1 MSQVSLAIRRAQ
13 ARTALSG
20 LGLVAAAVEPMLRE
34 RAGSSGL
41 FRAGCDEIAGELSN
55 ATEGLKGGKVW
66 PRHVRAA
73 IDAMAEARRPDGR
86 PFILWDSRLCVGYFV
101 GHQTDE
107 RPRNYGHACAR
118 EAHALRMTSCAPVLA
133 MLDEL
138 EHWLDPD
145 VYERKGKNGKAKSET
160 TAAAGETV
168 DGKTEPSAPNAETHA
183 AASAPPESES
193 ACMVAALREHLP
205 ALPLP
210 EPERMAPGTPLAAKL
225 AARWRSLQGDPERTK
240 RYLQA
245 LGKRLRNERLQW
257 VKDGEAIVSV
267 ASIDIICDD
276 AVMRWLRG
284 VQERARA
291 ATPRPPSSQQP
302 AAAVAAPVGE
312 A

>member
-1 MSQVSLAIRRAQ
+1 MSQLSLAIRRAQ

-55 ATEGLKGGKVW
+55 SEEGVKGGRVW

-73 IDAMAEARRPDGR
+73 IEAMAEARRPDGR

-101 GHQTDE
+101 GHQRDE
-107 RPRNYGHACAR
+107 RPRNYGHACSR

-145 VYERKGKNGKAKSET
+145 VYEKKGKSAKAKP
-160 TAAAGETV
+160 GETIEAESAAIV
-168 DGKTEPSAPNAETHA
+168 ADGETPPPVAP
-183 AASAPPESES
+183 APAPESDS
-193 ACMVAALREHLP
+193 AAMVAALREHLP

-210 EPERMAPGTPLAAKL
+210 DPERMAVGTPLAGKL
-225 AARWRSLQGDPERTK
+225 AARWQSLRSDPERAK

-245 LGKRLRNERLQW
+245 LGKRIKGERLTW
-257 VKDGEAIVSV
+257 VKDGETLVSV
-267 ASIDIICDD
+267 ASVDIICDE
-276 AVMRWLRG
+276 AVMKWLRG

-291 ATPRPPSSQQP
+291 QSPVR
-302 AAAVAAPVGE
+302 AAHGQEAESAAEVAGGVS
-312 A
+312 